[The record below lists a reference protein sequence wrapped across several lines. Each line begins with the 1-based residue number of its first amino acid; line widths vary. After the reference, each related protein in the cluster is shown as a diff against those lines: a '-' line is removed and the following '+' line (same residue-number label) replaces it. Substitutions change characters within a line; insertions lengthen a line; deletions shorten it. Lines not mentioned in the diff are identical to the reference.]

1 MTDDLK
7 QRLLTADCVAYGS
20 YGDGTFAEE
29 DNALPI
35 AAAHRIAHLEAQV
48 ARLTKERDEA
58 YERAA
63 MRCAWTG
70 TDASDE
76 FERGAYAACIANQL
90 AIRNLK
96 EQP

>member
-1 MTDDLK
+1 MTDDELINPWALRVWLASFDGPYARATID
-7 QRLLTADCVAYGS
+7 RLT
-20 YGDGTFAEE
+20 
-29 DNALPI
+29 
-35 AAAHRIAHLEAQV
+35 HLEAQV

-63 MRCAWTG
+63 KRCAWTG